1 MRKFLLLLIVIQPM
15 LIFAQHQTYII
26 SDIKLNIR
34 FDTLSVDFFL
44 GGKHAS
50 LPTKARLYFFDHDL
64 HVYKPENVS
73 PDTLFLFQPGKHHQI
88 NWKINEKA
96 WKKDKMLSPLVV
108 IGNPSSHHFGMGPE
122 AALLSL
128 LVPGLGDYFV
138 EDTRYQRIKP
148 YMRTAAVAAFLSAGI
163 FASNQRYQTEPS
175 YTDNGNI
182 WKTGEVKYKFF
193 RNDAELLIGTGVA
206 IWLSDIIWVAI
217 RGTNNRTLKKNF
229 NTMIISL

>member
-1 MRKFLLLLIVIQPM
+1 MRKLFLLLIGIQPW
-15 LIFAQHQTYII
+15 LIYAQHQNYKI
-26 SDIKLNIR
+26 SDVDLSIR

-44 GGKHAS
+44 GGKHAT
-50 LPTKARLYFFDHDL
+50 LPTSAQLYFFDQDL
-64 HVYKPENVS
+64 HIYKPENVS
-73 PDTLFLFQPGKHHQI
+73 PDTLFLFQPGKQHHI
-88 NWKINEKA
+88 SWKINEKS
-96 WKKDKMLSPLVV
+96 WKKDKMLSPFVV
-108 IGNPSSHHFGMGPE
+108 VGNPSSHDFGMGPE
-122 AALLSL
+122 AAFLSL
-128 LVPGLGDYFV
+128 VVPGLGNYFV

-148 YMRTAAVAAFLSAGI
+148 YMRTAAVAAFLTAGI
-163 FASNQRYQTEPS
+163 YASNQRYQTEPS

-229 NTMIISL
+229 NTMIITL